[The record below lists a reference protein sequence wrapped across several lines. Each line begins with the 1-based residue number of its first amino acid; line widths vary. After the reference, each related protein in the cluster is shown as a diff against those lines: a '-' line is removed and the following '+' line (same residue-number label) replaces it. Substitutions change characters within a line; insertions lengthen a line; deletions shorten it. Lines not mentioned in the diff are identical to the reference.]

1 MQYMTLQ
8 VFSEHQMSKIKKS
21 EEISIEREKEIQQ
34 VVESVS
40 ELAQIMKDLS
50 ALVID
55 QGTIVDRIDYNIQ
68 NVASTVDDGLK
79 QLQKVNFSLQSVCIL
94 SHTISCLNF

>member
-1 MQYMTLQ
+1 
-8 VFSEHQMSKIKKS
+8 MSKIKKS

-55 QGTIVDRIDYNIQ
+55 QVQHCNCCL
-68 NVASTVDDGLK
+68 ASEPL
-79 QLQKVNFSLQSVCIL
+79 IL
-94 SHTISCLNF
+94 EIL